1 MKIVHVAR
9 ISNSK
14 SLAVVLL
21 KQMRIKYNN
30 LIAIVILPIL
40 ERYCLCLCLQSR
52 KHHWPYFTTCRYSGH
67 AFDLQFSTSF
77 IFLQQSFNTV
87 ATYGL
92 ITNVC
97 AFICCNTLMITSQ
110 TFLFIFHEFIIHC
123 SNSNCSNMKQ
133 FMRAQYKIFI
143 YSTRS
148 QLKFKLLK
156 HVMCAQYKVLIY
168 LFNVCVGFD
177 S

>member
-1 MKIVHVAR
+1 M
-9 ISNSK
+9 
-14 SLAVVLL
+14 

-30 LIAIVILPIL
+30 LIAIVILYSKGIVCAYVCKVVNTIGLIL
-40 ERYCLCLCLQSR
+40 QHVE
-52 KHHWPYFTTCRYSGH
+52 CRYSGH

-87 ATYGL
+87 AAYGL